1 MSSSE
6 DSVVCTDSE
15 YEMEAESDLNRK
27 ASPVTSDDEVT
38 AFADDPRVDA
48 EWTAQYEQEIEK
60 EKELEQELT
69 KRLQGATQVSQWW
82 AFVSMNLIS
91 ISLHVCAV
99 SNAALTPIN
108 LPCLCS
114 VGASVETAVS
124 FCYKT
129 SVNVIAVAN

>member
-1 MSSSE
+1 
-6 DSVVCTDSE
+6 
-15 YEMEAESDLNRK
+15 
-27 ASPVTSDDEVT
+27 
-38 AFADDPRVDA
+38 
-48 EWTAQYEQEIEK
+48 
-60 EKELEQELT
+60 
-69 KRLQGATQVSQWW
+69 
-82 AFVSMNLIS
+82 MNLIS

-129 SVNVIAVAN
+129 SVNIIAVAKSGVKGLLRDT